1 MSFASLPFIAF
12 VACTLLLFNIMPAR
26 FRWLILLLASYLF
39 YASFQ
44 VPYLL
49 LSLVAVTAI
58 SYVSGLL
65 VGSSREPNARLLW
78 MWAGVLGNLSL
89 LFWLKYLSFAADNV
103 NVALEAFSLQFRFPA
118 LQVLMALGV
127 SYYVFQ
133 AISYINDI
141 YLEVIEA
148 ERHPGYFA
156 LSLGFFPKLLQ
167 GPIER
172 SGNLL
177 PQLQE
182 LSCSSAASLRCG
194 ANLFIWGVFKKVVI
208 AERLATF
215 VDPVYGNVHGFHGL
229 SLVVANYLFA
239 LQLYF
244 DFSGYTDMALGL
256 GRLFNIRLTQN
267 FNAPY
272 LATSTADFWRRWHIS
287 FSSWILDYIFKPL
300 QFSLR
305 DWPRWGGAAA
315 LMITFLVSG
324 IWHGASWCFV
334 AWGGIHGFYLASGV
348 LFKKSRVQLC
358 KRMGIEKSAILKLW
372 QRFVTFHLVCFSWIF
387 FRASSIDDAM
397 YVATSSLLD
406 LPASLTMLA
415 GEGAF
420 LEHLTLGKS
429 PAELLFALTLTGA
442 AAMLGHL
449 DLQAKQKEP
458 GMDDLAFLHKIPFWG
473 SAIAYGTIIYLIT
486 ICGLSAK
493 GFLYQQF

>member
-26 FRWLILLLASYLF
+26 VRWLVLLLASYLF
-39 YASFQ
+39 YASFK

-58 SYVSGLL
+58 SYASGLL
-65 VGSSREPNARLLW
+65 VHRTPEPNARLLW

-89 LFWLKYLSFAADNV
+89 LFWLKYLPFAAVNA
-103 NVALEAFSLQFRFPA
+103 NVALEALSLQFRFPA

-133 AISYINDI
+133 AISYIIDI
-141 YLEVIEA
+141 YLEVIEP
-148 ERHPGYFA
+148 ERHPGYFS

-177 PQLQE
+177 PQLRE
-182 LSCSSAASLRCG
+182 LSRTSASSLRSG
-194 ANLFIWGVFKKVVI
+194 VNLFLWGVFKKVVI
-208 AERLATF
+208 ADRLATI
-215 VDPVYGNVHGFHGL
+215 VDPVYGNVHDYQGL
-229 SLVVANYLFA
+229 SLVVATYLFA

-244 DFSGYTDMALGL
+244 DFSGYTDMALGI
-256 GRLFNIRLTQN
+256 GRLFNIRLTPN

-305 DWPRWGGAAA
+305 DWPRWGVPAA
-315 LMITFLVSG
+315 LMVTFLVSG

-334 AWGGIHGFYLASGV
+334 AWGGFHGFYLAAGV
-348 LFKKSRVQLC
+348 LFKKSRVKLC
-358 KRMGIEKSAILKLW
+358 KRLGIEKSAVLRQW
-372 QRFVTFHLVCFSWIF
+372 QKFVTFHLVCFSWIF
-387 FRASSIDDAM
+387 FRAASIDDAI

-406 LPASLTMLA
+406 LPASLTLLA

-420 LEHLTLGKS
+420 LEHLTLGK
-429 PAELLFALTLTGA
+429 PAAELLFALALAAA

-449 DLQAKQKEP
+449 DLQSKRKDP
-458 GMDDLAFLHKIPFWG
+458 GLEDLAFLHKLPFWG
-473 SAIAYGTIIYLIT
+473 SAIAYGTIFYLIT

>member
-1 MSFASLPFIAF
+1 MSFASLPFMAF
-12 VACTLLLFNIMPAR
+12 TICTLVLFNITPAR

-39 YASFQ
+39 YASFG

-49 LSLVAVTAI
+49 FSLVAVTAI

-65 VGSSREPNARLLW
+65 VHRSPEAKARLFW
-78 MWAGVLGNLSL
+78 MRAGVLGNLSL
-89 LFWLKYLSFAADNV
+89 LFWLKYLPFAADNL
-103 NVALEAFSLQFRFPA
+103 NVALEAFSLPFTFPA
-118 LQVLMALGV
+118 LQVLMTLGV

-133 AISYINDI
+133 GISYIIDI
-141 YLEVIEA
+141 YLEVIDP

-172 SGNLL
+172 NGNLL
-177 PQLQE
+177 PQLLE
-182 LSCSSAASLRCG
+182 LSRSSAASLRCG
-194 ANLFIWGVFKKVVI
+194 VNLFLWGVFKKVVI
-208 AERLATF
+208 ADRLATF

-229 SLVVANYLFA
+229 SLVIVTYLFA

-272 LATSTADFWRRWHIS
+272 LATSIADFWRRWHIS

-305 DWPRWGGAAA
+305 DWARFGVPAA

-334 AWGGIHGFYLASGV
+334 AWGGIHGFYLATGV
-348 LFKKSRVQLC
+348 LFKKSRVKLA
-358 KRMGIEKSAILKLW
+358 KRLGIEKSAILKLW

-387 FRASSIDDAM
+387 FRAASIDDAI
-397 YVATSSLLD
+397 YVATKSVLD
-406 LPASLTMLA
+406 LPASLDLLA
-415 GEGAF
+415 RQGAF
-420 LEHLTLGKS
+420 LEHMTPGKS
-429 PAELLFALTLTGA
+429 APELLFVLTLAGGA
-442 AAMLGHL
+442 ALLGHL
-449 DLQAKQKEP
+449 DLQSKRKDP
-458 GMDDLAFLHKIPFWG
+458 GSADVAFFQKIPFWG
-473 SAIAYGTIIYLIT
+473 SAIAYGAIFYLII